1 MPDFI
6 FSSLLCF
13 YRPIRISKHR
23 SGGAYKIHL
32 VFPKYLFRICRF
44 SDNRNAN
51 HRYINRLFYRGRAI
65 YFPALIK
72 SDRLPRRIHGF
83 INSRAD
89 IKRVNLFLFQM
100 SGDLNSF
107 LKMNSFLRLSFILQ
121 MLICRISDD
130 YRKII
135 PAPDTDFIYN
145 LVKKSHPVLKI
156 AAV

>member
-1 MPDFI
+1 
-6 FSSLLCF
+6 
-13 YRPIRISKHR
+13 
-23 SGGAYKIHL
+23 
-32 VFPKYLFRICRF
+32 
-44 SDNRNAN
+44 
-51 HRYINRLFYRGRAI
+51 
-65 YFPALIK
+65 
-72 SDRLPRRIHGF
+72 
-83 INSRAD
+83 
-89 IKRVNLFLFQM
+89 M

-145 LVKKSHPVLKI
+145 LVKKSHPVLKT